1 RDNDK
6 ALAIVNDLLDKD
18 PSNEQAWLYL
28 GIVNRRLGK
37 LDDAIKC
44 FETATDLNSTL
55 IEAWGLLTITYID
68 MGSVKL
74 AEEVMKKAVEF
85 NPLDEKIQ
93 FYSDNLIR
101 VYEKFG
107 PSDFILIKQIMI
119 FGNYY
124 IRGLGDLGGIF
135 PFNKFKRRINC

>member
-1 RDNDK
+1 MELDEIKNKEIIESINKSLTLRDNDK
-6 ALAIVNDLLDKD
+6 ALALVNGLLDKD

-55 IEAWGLLTITYID
+55 IEAWGLLTVTFID
-68 MGSVKL
+68 MKNVKL
-74 AEEVMKKAVEF
+74 AQEAMEKAVEF

-107 PSDFILIKQIMI
+107 PF
-119 FGNYY
+119 F
-124 IRGLGDLGGIF
+124 
-135 PFNKFKRRINC
+135 

>member
-1 RDNDK
+1 LELDEIKNKEIIESINKYLTMRDNDK

-28 GIVNRRLGK
+28 GIVNRRLDK
-37 LDDAIKC
+37 LEDAIKC
-44 FETATDLNSTL
+44 FETATDLNPTL
-55 IEAWGLLTITYID
+55 IEAWGLLTVTYID
-68 MGSVKL
+68 IGNVIL
-74 AEEVMKKAVEF
+74 AEEVMKKAVEL

-107 PSDFILIKQIMI
+107 PF
-119 FGNYY
+119 F
-124 IRGLGDLGGIF
+124 
-135 PFNKFKRRINC
+135 

>member
-1 RDNDK
+1 MELDEIKNKEIIESINKHLTMRDNDK

-18 PSNEQAWLYL
+18 PSDEQAWLYL

-68 MGSVKL
+68 MGNVKL

-101 VYEKFG
+101 VYERFG
-107 PSDFILIKQIMI
+107 PF
-119 FGNYY
+119 F
-124 IRGLGDLGGIF
+124 
-135 PFNKFKRRINC
+135 

>member
-1 RDNDK
+1 MELDEIKNKEIIESINKFLTMRDNDK
-6 ALAIVNDLLDKD
+6 ALTLVNGLLDKD

-28 GIVNRRLGK
+28 GIVNRRVGK

-44 FETATDLNSTL
+44 FETATDLNYTL

-68 MGSVKL
+68 MGNLKL
-74 AEEVMKKAVEF
+74 AQDVMEKAVEF

-93 FYSDNLIR
+93 FYSENLIR

-107 PSDFILIKQIMI
+107 HF
-119 FGNYY
+119 F
-124 IRGLGDLGGIF
+124 
-135 PFNKFKRRINC
+135 

>member
-1 RDNDK
+1 VISLELDEIKNKEIIESINKSLTMRDNDK
-6 ALAIVNDLLDKD
+6 ALALVNGLLDKD

-55 IEAWGLLTITYID
+55 IEAWGLLTVTFID
-68 MGSVKL
+68 MKNVKL
-74 AEEVMKKAVEF
+74 AQEAMEKAVEF

-107 PSDFILIKQIMI
+107 PF
-119 FGNYY
+119 F
-124 IRGLGDLGGIF
+124 
-135 PFNKFKRRINC
+135 